1 MLMVI
6 GNLGFG
12 DVNYELKTSLP
23 YILDCCCIDVYI
35 MHVLFS
41 QASSL
46 HMWIYIYI
54 SCFTPFF
61 DIAIIEFPSVFIVLD
76 FLTGWVFSSLLFS
89 MFQLNQFSYIS
100 IVCWMRNFAFFPFQ
114 FNISCSEIT
123 RCLFLKVD
131 DEADSATVGMLM
143 RFVPLFEFHKHL
155 HLLANS
161 MIFP

>member
-1 MLMVI
+1 MIFSLKEKRPYVTQAQKVIAANLRAMVEEVNNMLMVM

-76 FLTGWVFSSLLFS
+76 FLTG
-89 MFQLNQFSYIS
+89 
-100 IVCWMRNFAFFPFQ
+100 
-114 FNISCSEIT
+114 
-123 RCLFLKVD
+123 
-131 DEADSATVGMLM
+131 
-143 RFVPLFEFHKHL
+143 
-155 HLLANS
+155 
-161 MIFP
+161 